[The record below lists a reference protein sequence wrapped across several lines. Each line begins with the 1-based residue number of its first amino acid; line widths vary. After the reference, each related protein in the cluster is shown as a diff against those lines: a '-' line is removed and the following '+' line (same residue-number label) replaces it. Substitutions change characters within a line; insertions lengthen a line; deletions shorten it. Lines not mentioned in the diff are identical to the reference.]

1 MRRAGFTLVEVM
13 VALVILLGVVLG
25 IAQVTARMVHTVA
38 TSDVQLTA
46 VQLAEDRL
54 AQVQLDPD
62 YADLEANYA
71 TTESTLPGEPGFT
84 RTTAI
89 VHFGGAGQPQDYKK
103 VTVSVTGPGLLAP
116 ITRTVAVGAP

>member
-54 AQVQLDPD
+54 AQVQLDQD
-62 YADLEANYA
+62 YANLESTYA
-71 TTESTLPGEPGFT
+71 TTESSIPGDPGFT

-89 VHFGGAGQPQDYKK
+89 VHVGGAGQPQDYKK
-103 VTVSVTGPGLLAP
+103 VTVSVTGPGLLSP
-116 ITRTVAVGAP
+116 VTRTVAVGAP